1 MYIYIS
7 LQLQTPE
14 AVFGVVFWG
23 LFTPSQ
29 RVFGALGIML
39 DDMIN
44 GLDQY
49 YKLPVLYTNGTSIY
63 HLMICYVYH
72 CASTSEFH
80 FLVAPWLP
88 IS

>member
-1 MYIYIS
+1 
-7 LQLQTPE
+7 
-14 AVFGVVFWG
+14 
-23 LFTPSQ
+23 
-29 RVFGALGIML
+29 ML

-44 GLDQY
+44 ELDQY